1 MFRLVALTLLCAFA
15 FINAAPQGS
24 APAEPIAIVS
34 QSYSNDGSGTYQSSF
49 ESANGIKSTSD
60 GELKD
65 AKIPTVDAEGKTVGE
80 EDGKVQVQHGEY
92 SYQSPEGQTIVT
104 K

>member
-1 MFRLVALTLLCAFA
+1 MFQLLALTVLCTFA
-15 FINAAPQGS
+15 FINAAPQ

-34 QSYSNDGSGTYQSSF
+34 QTYTNDGSGTYQSSF
-49 ESANGIKSTSD
+49 EAANGIKSSSD

-65 AKIPTVDAEGKTVGE
+65 AKVPTVDAEGKTVGE